1 MSAIK
6 FQVGEPKKLTLSFD
20 EPKTGVYEQTGK
32 NWYRYGI
39 KSNINSDED
48 CFFASERLHDMIQT
62 LGAKE
67 GDEITIE
74 KHQGDGFEFFKVNGL
89 SFDEMNSGGAF
100 ERIQKAKP
108 TGSSELEMLREE
120 NKRLKAEIESLNGP
134 KTLSEDEIPF

>member
-6 FQVGEPKKLTLSFD
+6 FQVGEPKKLTLSLD
-20 EPKTGVYEQTGK
+20 TPKTGTNNYG
-32 NWYRYGI
+32 NWYMYGF
-39 KSNINSDED
+39 KSDIDSDGD
-48 CFFASERLHDMIQT
+48 CFFATESLHVMIQT

-67 GDEITIE
+67 GDEVTIE
-74 KHQGDGFEFFKVNGL
+74 KCQEGDVSFFKVNGL
-89 SFDEMNSGGAF
+89 TLNDMNKGGAF

-120 NKRLKAEIESLNGP
+120 NKRLKAEIESLKP